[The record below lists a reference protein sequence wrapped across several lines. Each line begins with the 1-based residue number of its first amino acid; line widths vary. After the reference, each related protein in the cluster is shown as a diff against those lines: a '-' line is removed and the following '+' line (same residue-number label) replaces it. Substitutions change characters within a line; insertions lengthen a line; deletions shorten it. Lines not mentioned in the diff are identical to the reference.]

1 MSSFALSQLLVG
13 LALCTDILSFQF
25 KNRKHIIICLM
36 ISCTLIASHFM
47 LLGHWTAA
55 GLGLLAT
62 VRFATSLLSTSRKFM
77 YLFVGATWI
86 ISFVTYEGVLSI
98 LGCAGGTFGTVA
110 SFCKQDKQLRQ
121 LMLAGTCLWI
131 IHNLI
136 ACSPGAVILEIFFAS
151 SNIIGYYR
159 FYIRPKK
166 QVLAP

>member
-25 KNRKHIIICLM
+25 KNKKHIIICLM
-36 ISCTLIASHFM
+36 ISCTLISIHFM

-55 GLGLLAT
+55 GLGIIAA
-62 VRFATSLLSTSRKFM
+62 VRFATSLLSTSKKFM
-77 YLFVGATWI
+77 YLFVAATWI

-98 LGCAGGTFGTVA
+98 LGCAGGTLGTVA

-131 IHNLI
+131 IHNLL
-136 ACSPGAVILEIFFAS
+136 AGSPGAVILEIFFAS

-159 FYIRPKK
+159 FYIRPQK
-166 QVLAP
+166 QVLAS